1 LFSSVPVQFP
11 CPMSVLKGSTD
22 DEKLKDL
29 SSKNY
34 KAQSVWFLN
43 SFWNSLGKTEA
54 ENVWTYR
61 QRMVTIDKEKGVEG
75 ASVDEM
81 LAHRFLELNKETL
94 TVKELR
100 DKLYSIGIERIKVV
114 PLVYYL
120 IFRYNVDWHVLVNA
134 SQGSNQEEVAQAQRM
149 LDSVQKAFA
158 EVQKTAE
165 AASIREREAKQAKAE
180 QDASLA
186 EVQAQ
191 EKAYNDK
198 TNDLTRK
205 SETGGVVAQNKAKA
219 ELAAHLAENPLPLR
233 RAKITNEAAVKK
245 AEKAAQ
251 DAVTARAAA
260 EAALEDAKVQV
271 AKAEAY
277 LQELMSKPGSA
288 AGALWW
294 IDRELHEAK
303 AFLPS
308 SKGGY
313 RKQELNLV

>member
-1 LFSSVPVQFP
+1 
-11 CPMSVLKGSTD
+11 MWKGSND
-22 DEKLKDL
+22 GEKLKDL

-34 KAQSVWFLN
+34 KDQSVWFLN
-43 SFWNSLGKTEA
+43 AFWNSIGKKEA

-61 QRMVTIDKEKGVEG
+61 SRIEQVDKEKGAEG
-75 ASVDEM
+75 SAVDEM
-81 LAHRFLELNKETL
+81 MAHRFLETNKETL

-100 DKLYSIGIERIKVV
+100 DKLYAIGIERIKVV

-120 IFRYNVDWHVLVNA
+120 IFRYDVDWHVLVNA
-134 SQGSNQEEVAQAQRM
+134 PQGDNQEEVTKAQKM
-149 LDSVQKAFA
+149 LDSV
-158 EVQKTAE
+158 KTAFVE
-165 AASIREREAKQAKAE
+165 AQKSNDAAVAREREAKQAKIE

-191 EKAYNDK
+191 ETAYNGR
-198 TNDLTRK
+198 TEDLTRR

-245 AEKAAQ
+245 AEKAA
-251 DAVTARAAA
+251 DAAAAARAAA
-260 EAALEDAKVQV
+260 DAAVEDAKQQV
-271 AKAEAY
+271 EKAEAY

-288 AGALWW
+288 GGALWW
-294 IDRELHEAK
+294 IDRQLHEAK
-303 AFLPS
+303 AFLPA

-313 RKQELNLV
+313 RKKDLA

>member
-1 LFSSVPVQFP
+1 MEQ
-11 CPMSVLKGSTD
+11 
-22 DEKLKDL
+22 
-29 SSKNY
+29 
-34 KAQSVWFLN
+34 
-43 SFWNSLGKTEA
+43 
-54 ENVWTYR
+54 
-61 QRMVTIDKEKGVEG
+61 IDKEKGQEG

-100 DKLYSIGIERIKVV
+100 DKLYTIGIERIKVV

-134 SQGSNQEEVAQAQRM
+134 SQGSNQEEVAQAQKM
-149 LDSVQKAFA
+149 LDSVNKAFI

-165 AASIREREAKQAKAE
+165 AAAAKQREAKQAKIE

-186 EVQAQ
+186 EVQAH
-191 EKAYNDK
+191 EKAVNDK
-198 TNDLTRK
+198 TNDLTRR
-205 SETGGVVAQNKAKA
+205 SESGGMVAQNKAKA
-219 ELAAHLAENPLPLR
+219 ELAAHLSENPLPLR

-245 AEKAAQ
+245 AERATVDAAN
-251 DAVTARAAA
+251 AVAAA
-260 EAALEDAKVQV
+260 EAAVEDAKQQV

-288 AGALWW
+288 GGALWW
-294 IDRELHEAK
+294 IDRELHETK

-313 RKQELNLV
+313 RKKDLA